1 VLNVPQIVKYCW
13 TGMNAGTLSVAMAV
27 SSGIARAAALH
38 EAGSVRLV
46 SGEAGLE
53 KRLMPVSVRL
63 GPVRKS

>member
-1 VLNVPQIVKYCW
+1 VPQIVKYCVPSPEM
-13 TGMNAGTLSVAMAV
+13 TMLSVAMAA
-27 SSGIARAAALH
+27 SSGIASAVALH

-46 SGEAGLE
+46 SGVAGLE